1 MTIYISEGQ
10 QCKYKLQ
17 NTEKDRWIEN
27 GNNEYKY
34 AEYQEYRMNT
44 DGLKTADNW
53 QATGVEEWPELDFFL
68 FRGFA
73 HCTVLY

>member
-1 MTIYISEGQ
+1 MHNT
-10 QCKYKLQ
+10 KY
-17 NTEKDRWIEN
+17 TEYTQMDWK
-27 GNNEYKY
+27 YKY

-68 FRGFA
+68 SGGFA